1 MRNEERNVA
10 GVLDSVLEQKYLG
23 TYELLVLNDN
33 STDSTMDVLSSFTSV
48 RVIDGSELSPGWLG
62 KNFACHQLVAKSSG
76 DFLVFIDADVRI
88 APHAIAAAIIS
99 MKEWG
104 WDFIS
109 PYPRQIAMSFMERLI
124 QPLLQ
129 WSWLSSVPLR
139 FAESAKFGSM
149 VIANGQ
155 FFIVKRSAY
164 MDAGGHKE
172 IRSEVL
178 DDLELARLL
187 VRTGFRGGVANGSA
201 IAQCRMYT
209 SGREL
214 AAGYTKSLWRAFGGI
229 AGSIFATLYLVCTG
243 IMPIVLALLGYR
255 LAWVGYFL
263 VVFSRLIAAAKVR
276 STVSSAL
283 LHPIS
288 IATFLILTISSWVNK
303 WRGTLTWRGRQ
314 VA

>member
-1 MRNEERNVA
+1 
-10 GVLDSVLEQKYLG
+10 
-23 TYELLVLNDN
+23 
-33 STDSTMDVLSSFTSV
+33 
-48 RVIDGSELSPGWLG
+48 
-62 KNFACHQLVAKSSG
+62 
-76 DFLVFIDADVRI
+76 
-88 APHAIAAAIIS
+88 
-99 MKEWG
+99 
-104 WDFIS
+104 
-109 PYPRQIAMSFMERLI
+109 
-124 QPLLQ
+124 
-129 WSWLSSVPLR
+129 
-139 FAESAKFGSM
+139 
-149 VIANGQ
+149 
-155 FFIVKRSAY
+155 
-164 MDAGGHKE
+164 
-172 IRSEVL
+172 
-178 DDLELARLL
+178 
-187 VRTGFRGGVANGSA
+187 
-201 IAQCRMYT
+201 MYT